1 MPRTA
6 PGHCVRSRP
15 RRPTRLPGKQG
26 QATKPA
32 PECPRPKRE
41 GASGWAGQTGRQHQR
56 LGTRRRAVVREQ
68 RRAWS
73 GSPGTRSCA
82 PHAHRHRTAQ
92 PTASPP
98 RISDNVSERQKVTL
112 LEMKCEVAGPERDR
126 QQGHTVCGTGG
137 REHRA
142 TGVAE
147 WKWAAEQE
155 PASCSPPLH
164 RPLPLSVPTRLPD
177 WTAVAGLSP
186 KRTSLFLQT

>member
-1 MPRTA
+1 MQQRSNEPSGPGETGTLERPDACAGQSGRESAQAEASGAVPRTA

-32 PECPRPKRE
+32 PEGPRPKCE

-82 PHAHRHRTAQ
+82 PHAHRHRIAQ

-126 QQGHTVCGTGG
+126 QQGHTVCGAGG

-147 WKWAAEQE
+147 
-155 PASCSPPLH
+155 
-164 RPLPLSVPTRLPD
+164 
-177 WTAVAGLSP
+177 
-186 KRTSLFLQT
+186 